1 VVKALDKKLL
11 RDLLRLRGQAVTIG
25 LVIACG
31 IAQLVTFVTLYRS
44 LEASRDTFYEGTRF
58 GDVFVHLD
66 RAPRAILPRTAE
78 IPGVARVEGRVIGDF
93 RIELPGVTV
102 PLLGR
107 FVSLD
112 GPPETRLDSLLVHQ
126 GRSVTPG
133 NDHEVVVSELFAQ
146 ARGLSPG
153 MSIVAVLSGHEVT
166 LRIVG
171 VATSPE
177 YVIATNPHSGFPD
190 ASTFGVFWMDGEALA
205 KAMGRYG
212 EVNDIVVTVSSG
224 APVEDVIA
232 AVDRQLEP
240 YGGSGAVPRK
250 RQPSANM
257 LDSKIEQ
264 YRSMARF
271 VPFIFLGVAAFLL
284 NLVMSRIVGTQ
295 RLQIATLKALG
306 YGTGALARHYI
317 LLALAIS
324 AFGGALGVAL
334 GFGEGQLAVR
344 ALLRYFNLPILVFRF
359 DAVAA
364 IVGVLASLVAG
375 ALGAMSS
382 VRRTVRLPAAE
393 AMQPEPPES
402 FKPTFIERLH
412 LDRLVGVAGRMV
424 LRDIER
430 HPLRLAL
437 SSLAVA
443 LATSIL
449 LVGTTMSDS
458 LDRAIESQFTR
469 VEREDITLSF
479 DRARS
484 ASALH
489 ELSHVGGVLVA
500 EAQRVVPAKLTH
512 AWHERDLSIVG
523 VPSNAKL
530 RRLEDANGVAIR
542 PPPTGMLLSR
552 PLGKMLGVA
561 AGDDVDVE
569 SLEAGRRQLRLRV
582 AGFIDDFW
590 GLSAYMDLDE
600 LGRRMGEPS
609 TLTGTLLSV
618 GRGDTHGVTARLEKL
633 PAVASFSE
641 PALDRQQ
648 FQAQMSNSLRAMTV
662 LLAVFASVIA
672 VGIVFNNARIALA
685 VRSRDLATLRILG
698 FTRGEVATV
707 LLGEQ
712 AVQLVLG
719 VAFGLPL
726 GCALGA
732 AMLRSIP
739 PELFRVQATITA
751 GSLVQAAV
759 VVLASGLGCALLVR
773 READRLDLVS
783 VLKARD

>member
-1 VVKALDKKLL
+1 
-11 RDLLRLRGQAVTIG
+11 
-25 LVIACG
+25 
-31 IAQLVTFVTLYRS
+31 
-44 LEASRDTFYEGTRF
+44 
-58 GDVFVHLD
+58 
-66 RAPRAILPRTAE
+66 
-78 IPGVARVEGRVIGDF
+78 
-93 RIELPGVTV
+93 
-102 PLLGR
+102 
-107 FVSLD
+107 
-112 GPPETRLDSLLVHQ
+112 
-126 GRSVTPG
+126 
-133 NDHEVVVSELFAQ
+133 
-146 ARGLSPG
+146 
-153 MSIVAVLSGHEVT
+153 
-166 LRIVG
+166 
-171 VATSPE
+171 
-177 YVIATNPHSGFPD
+177 
-190 ASTFGVFWMDGEALA
+190 
-205 KAMGRYG
+205 
-212 EVNDIVVTVSSG
+212 
-224 APVEDVIA
+224 
-232 AVDRQLEP
+232 
-240 YGGSGAVPRK
+240 
-250 RQPSANM
+250 
-257 LDSKIEQ
+257 
-264 YRSMARF
+264 
-271 VPFIFLGVAAFLL
+271 
-284 NLVMSRIVGTQ
+284 
-295 RLQIATLKALG
+295 
-306 YGTGALARHYI
+306 
-317 LLALAIS
+317 
-324 AFGGALGVAL
+324 
-334 GFGEGQLAVR
+334 
-344 ALLRYFNLPILVFRF
+344 
-359 DAVAA
+359 
-364 IVGVLASLVAG
+364 
-375 ALGAMSS
+375 

-402 FKPTFIERLH
+402 FKPTFIERLR
-412 LDRLVGVAGRMV
+412 LDRLIGVAGRMV

-449 LVGTTMSDS
+449 LIGTTMSDS

-469 VEREDITLSF
+469 VEREDVTLSF

-489 ELSHVGGVLVA
+489 ELSHVDGVLIA
-500 EAQRVVPAKLTH
+500 EAQRIVPAKLTH
-512 AWHERDLSIVG
+512 DWHERDLSIVG
-523 VPSNAKL
+523 IPANAKL
-530 RRLEDANGVAIR
+530 RRLEDASGAAIR
-542 PPPTGMLLSR
+542 PPATGMLLSR

-569 SLEAGRRQLRLRV
+569 SLEAGRRRLRLRV

-600 LGRRMGEPS
+600 LERRMGEPS
-609 TLTGTLLSV
+609 TLSGALLSV
-618 GRGDTHGVTARLEKL
+618 GRGAAANLERVTARLEKL

-732 AMLRSIP
+732 AMLASIP
-739 PELFRVQATITA
+739 PELFRIRATITA
-751 GSLVQAAV
+751 GSLVQAAAV
-759 VVLASGLGCALLVR
+759 VIASGLGCALWVR